1 MKKRIEYIDVY
12 RGIGIILMIMGHIYF
27 GKLFDIFIHAFHIPM
42 FFIISGYLFS
52 TKNVDFKEFIM
63 KKSKQL
69 LVPYIVFGVFH
80 LIIYILMNLNSIDN
94 ITSRTFALFFMP
106 TNSMPISGALWFLL
120 SLFFA
125 DIMYYFIIKINNK
138 IVRTIISL
146 VISSIGILISYFFR
160 LPYGMDVAMVAVF
173 LMNIGSY
180 IKEYKDKIFNI
191 NIFIMILLGILD
203 VVLIYTNG
211 MVGFKSGI
219 YSNVLLFFINAIV
232 SSVIILYISNLI
244 CNIKLN
250 KFKLYN
256 YFKDL
261 LIYIGSN
268 SICYLIFNQL
278 VIMVVLKVF
287 EFLHIPTNYY
297 VKVLIIPIVLF
308 LLYII
313 NKIFNTKRL
322 KVLIG
327 K

>member
-1 MKKRIEYIDVY
+1 MTLVLMPRLFATAEIE
-12 RGIGIILMIMGHIYF
+12 
-27 GKLFDIFIHAFHIPM
+27 
-42 FFIISGYLFS
+42 
-52 TKNVDFKEFIM
+52 
-63 KKSKQL
+63 
-69 LVPYIVFGVFH
+69 
-80 LIIYILMNLNSIDN
+80 
-94 ITSRTFALFFMP
+94 
-106 TNSMPISGALWFLL
+106 
-120 SLFFA
+120 
-125 DIMYYFIIKINNK
+125 
-138 IVRTIISL
+138 
-146 VISSIGILISYFFR
+146 
-160 LPYGMDVAMVAVF
+160 
-173 LMNIGSY
+173 SY
-180 IKEYKDKIFNI
+180 IFAISPV
-191 NIFIMILLGILD
+191 LGVIV
-203 VVLIYTNG
+203 VVLC
-211 MVGFKSGI
+211 
-219 YSNVLLFFINAIV
+219 LLFFINAIV

-297 VKVLIIPIVLF
+297 VKVLVIPIVLF

-313 NKIFNTKRL
+313 NKILNTKRL